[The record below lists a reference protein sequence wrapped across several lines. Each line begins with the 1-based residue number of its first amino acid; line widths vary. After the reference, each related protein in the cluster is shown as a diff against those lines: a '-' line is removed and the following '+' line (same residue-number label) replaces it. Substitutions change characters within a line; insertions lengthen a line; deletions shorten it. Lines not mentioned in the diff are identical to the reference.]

1 MRKMTL
7 LKTQINY
14 KSKYYSVM
22 IPKILYQTWD
32 TNMHNKKIQERLDIM
47 KDKYSGYEYKFF
59 LDNDL
64 DDFVHEHFDGDILEC
79 YQKLNIIVA
88 KVDFWRY
95 LILYK
100 FGGVY
105 LDFDSELLE
114 HLDTII
120 RNDDKAIVSMENNP
134 DPDWPYF
141 CQWALMFEAGHPI
154 LKRVI
159 EMIVENIKENKY
171 PNDIHKMTGPG
182 VFTKAVQSVHFDLF
196 HSQIKRSDVL
206 SKREKME
213 FRTPDVQ
220 YRILGVDFEEKLRFK
235 IPEWA
240 ILFEGRIKWHKQQKK
255 DPLLI
260 F

>member
-100 FGGVY
+100 F
-105 LDFDSELLE
+105 
-114 HLDTII
+114 
-120 RNDDKAIVSMENNP
+120 
-134 DPDWPYF
+134 
-141 CQWALMFEAGHPI
+141 
-154 LKRVI
+154 
-159 EMIVENIKENKY
+159 EM
-171 PNDIHKMTGPG
+171 M
-182 VFTKAVQSVHFDLF
+182 
-196 HSQIKRSDVL
+196 
-206 SKREKME
+206 
-213 FRTPDVQ
+213 
-220 YRILGVDFEEKLRFK
+220 
-235 IPEWA
+235 
-240 ILFEGRIKWHKQQKK
+240 
-255 DPLLI
+255 
-260 F
+260 

>member
-1 MRKMTL
+1 
-7 LKTQINY
+7 
-14 KSKYYSVM
+14 M

-114 HLDTII
+114 HLDSII
-120 RNDDKAIVSMENNP
+120 RDDDKAVISMENNP

-196 HSQIKRSDVL
+196 HSQIKRSDGY
-206 SKREKME
+206 
-213 FRTPDVQ
+213 Q
-220 YRILGVDFEEKLRFK
+220 Y
-235 IPEWA
+235 A
-240 ILFEGRIKWHKQQKK
+240 
-255 DPLLI
+255 
-260 F
+260 